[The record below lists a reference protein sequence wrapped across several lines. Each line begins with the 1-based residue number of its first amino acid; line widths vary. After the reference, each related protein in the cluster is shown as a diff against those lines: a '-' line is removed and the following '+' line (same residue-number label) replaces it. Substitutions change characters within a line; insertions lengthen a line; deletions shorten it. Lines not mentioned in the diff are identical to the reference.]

1 MVPGSRYLVTGNYT
15 NQVEIKTGKDSKNNA
30 ILISEELATPSCGDS
45 TGKGLLTTGV
55 GYVSNEL

>member
-1 MVPGSRYLVTGNYT
+1 MTGNYT